1 MFLERRS
8 ATESAPSQAGH
19 DERLE
24 AAQLA
29 HDPPHDPALAQSPH
43 VPFLR
48 TRTTTR
54 TNAIAIILRIMKSMG
69 PIMHYF
75 LYALSSWNQMSTF
88 GNFILANAI
97 IFPGERGKTRDA
109 PLVKCLA
116 TPEPRFDVTKSRL
129 NDIGTSTLGAP
140 SSPSRAGRRNL
151 PLHRPTHSWAWGA
164 AVGRRSRSRTP
175 PQRWS
180 TR

>member
-8 ATESAPSQAGH
+8 AMESAPSHAGH

-24 AAQLA
+24 VAQLA

-54 TNAIAIILRIMKSMG
+54 INAIAIILRIMKSIG

-75 LYALSSWNQMSTF
+75 LYALSSWNQIVDFWQLHSRQRDH
-88 GNFILANAI
+88 IPRRA
-97 IFPGERGKTRDA
+97 RQTRDS
-109 PLVKCLA
+109 PLVKCPA
-116 TPEPRFDVTKSRL
+116 TPELRFDVTKSRL

-140 SSPSRAGRRNL
+140 SSPSRAERRNL
-151 PLHRPTHSWAWGA
+151 PPHRPRHSSAWGA
-164 AVGRRSRSRTP
+164 AAGRRSRSRTP

>member
-1 MFLERRS
+1 MQEGPSAYAPSFMARSNRYSRCKRAEAHRLPTEMFLERRS
-8 ATESAPSQAGH
+8 AMESAPSQAGH

-24 AAQLA
+24 VAQLA

-75 LYALSSWNQMSTF
+75 LYALSSWNQIVDFWQLHSRQRDHIPRRARQ
-88 GNFILANAI
+88 N
-97 IFPGERGKTRDA
+97 TRCA
-109 PLVKCLA
+109 PRKM
-116 TPEPRFDVTKSRL
+116 PRY
-129 NDIGTSTLGAP
+129 
-140 SSPSRAGRRNL
+140 
-151 PLHRPTHSWAWGA
+151 
-164 AVGRRSRSRTP
+164 SRTSIRCY
-175 PQRWS
+175 QKS
-180 TR
+180 TE